1 VKTLLRSVFV
11 ADPGDNDELFLRNF
25 LALQDSNLGFER
37 AEDIVIWDFVRE
49 FVHTHNHVPNIST
62 LNAHFRRKNE
72 DEVVDRL
79 QMLVAMPSKS
89 RGDFLKR
96 LEDKADDRRLHQ
108 WTEILKEAGTITS
121 SGMKIE
127 LGRGKGEKILHGAI
141 DAARYVVDKS
151 HGIVAPTLGTRISGE
166 VTSDG
171 QTFKD
176 RYERVESD
184 PLAGIGQFTGLM
196 QMDEALSGAKR
207 AELWIHAAFTGGMK
221 STFALNWAYNQSVY
235 FHHSSVFFSLE
246 MPYVQVMNILYAMHT
261 AHEKFKPVRHRLG
274 IQKDPE
280 ATVGLNYLL
289 IRDGLL
295 PANQREFLFEHVIP
309 DFNDPANHYGEI
321 HVEVA
326 DPDKDDFTIVDLRT
340 KAELIFSKAPFA
352 SIFVDHAG
360 LMASRKWVSST
371 TERQNEVIRDLKK
384 MAMGFH
390 RGLGIA
396 VIALFQMNR
405 EGYKRILKVKE
416 INEAKEKDRPA
427 LFNETDLS
435 YANEAEKSADIITA
449 TWIDDD
455 LKDKNRVQFQ
465 NLKSRDQAKFS
476 PFLARVEWPCR
487 RIFTVVEDIEMLT
500 RGELDEAVSEIVDE
514 ELDG

>member
-1 VKTLLRSVFV
+1 MKTLLRSVFI
-11 ADPGDNDELFLRNF
+11 ADPGDSEELFLRNF
-25 LALQDSNLGFER
+25 LALQDSGLGFER
-37 AEDIVIWDFVRE
+37 VEDIVIWDFVRE
-49 FVHTHNHVPNIST
+49 FVHTHNHVPNITT
-62 LNAHFRRKNE
+62 LNGHFRRKAE
-72 DEVVDRL
+72 DEVVARL

-121 SGMKIE
+121 SGMKIQ
-127 LGRGKGEKILHGAI
+127 LGKGKDKILHGPI

-176 RYERVESD
+176 RYERVEAD
-184 PLAGIGQFTGLM
+184 PLAGIGQFTGIA

-246 MPYVQVMNILYAMHT
+246 MPYIQVMNILYAMHT

-274 IQKDPE
+274 IQKDPD
-280 ATVGLNYLL
+280 ATVGLNYQL
-289 IRDGLL
+289 IRDGML
-295 PANQREFLFEHVIP
+295 PPEQREFLFDYVIP
-309 DFNDPANHYGEI
+309 DFNDDANHYGEI

-326 DPDKDDFTIVDLRT
+326 DPEKDDFTIVDLRT
-340 KAELIFSKAPFA
+340 KAELIFSKSPFA

-360 LMASRKWVSST
+360 LMGSRKWVSST

-384 MAMGFH
+384 MAMGFR

-416 INEAKEKDRPA
+416 SNEAKEKDRPA

-500 RGELDEAVSEIVDE
+500 RGELDEAVSDIVDE
-514 ELDG
+514 EL